1 VGKTLLTALLLCHL
15 RDQGLRALALKPFCS
30 GTRSDAQLLHKLQDG
45 DLTLDEVNP
54 FYFPEPVA
62 PLISSRKH
70 KRRIPLDQAVK
81 HINSIASRPGKIHRH
96 SSGGSITQN
105 SKLKTQ
111 NYVLIEG
118 SGGLLVPLG
127 EGYTVRDLIARLNCE
142 VIVVSRNKLGTINHT
157 LLTIQALR
165 QTPHSAL
172 RTPHSALKVVLMGSL
187 TPDPSA
193 TSNADILA
201 ELLAPVPLIS
211 VPFLG
216 TGVRRGSVIARQAHR
231 LRFSLARLLA

>member
-15 RDQGLRALALKPFCS
+15 RCHGSRSLALKPFCS
-30 GTRSDAQLLHKLQDG
+30 GSRGDAQLLHKLQDG
-45 DLTLDEVNP
+45 HLTLDEVNP

-62 PLISSRKH
+62 PLVSA
-70 KRRIPLDQAVK
+70 RRHHCNIPLDRVVR
-81 HINSIASRPGKIHRH
+81 HIRTIASSLPAFERSKATSRNQKSKIK
-96 SSGGSITQN
+96 N
-105 SKLKTQ
+105 Q
-111 NYVLIEG
+111 NYLLLEG

-127 EGYTVRDLIARLNCE
+127 EGYTVRDLIARLNCQ

-165 QTPHSAL
+165 QTPLSAL
-172 RTPHSALKVVLMGSL
+172 HAPHSALKVALMDSKR
-187 TPDPSA
+187 PDQSA
-193 TSNADILA
+193 ASNADILA
-201 ELLAPVPLIS
+201 ELVAPIPLIS

-231 LRFSLARLLA
+231 LQSSLAQLLA